1 MKRNK
6 WTRFGAAALS
16 VTLLAPQCGL
26 IAHAAAP
33 APTTDEAVYVNL
45 DAYGALDD
53 MRVVKGVTLNG
64 AQAIADYGDY
74 EAVYN
79 MTSHDK
85 PALRADGVDFTLENV
100 TGSRFYYECIPSD
113 PSSLQMPWT
122 FDVSY
127 KLDGVPMKAEDLAG
141 ASGLVEM
148 QIHAIPNPA
157 AGEYY
162 RNNMT
167 LILGTGANMD
177 ETKSLEAPGA
187 QIQSMGSYKFA
198 VFLGLP
204 GEENTYTVRIGS
216 DSFESMGIY
225 MLMAPGTM
233 SQLDTISDFRNVRDK
248 LEGAH
253 DDLYDGL
260 SDMLDTLNGM
270 QGGMQSI
277 ATGLDG
283 INEVRRQLIASRGTI
298 DPDIDAA
305 LQTLE
310 TLAGDTESLI
320 PELDVAQN
328 NLNAI
333 HSAANEMLT
342 TLTDSKTNITEY
354 QKILKDLQHNL
365 SNLEDFLDDVSDI
378 TGGDWLGLADMRKAL
393 KSMRGDSDELQD
405 SLDDL
410 NDALNNL
417 NHIESVLRDLLELLR
432 NIPGCEQAA
441 DALEALIG
449 RLSDLS
455 DACSDTGE
463 SLRSLLD
470 GMNGVLKALENSL
483 SELEDLGDVLD
494 DYDGLAQDTAAI
506 GQQAAKL
513 AQQSLE
519 RLNTLLTQTEA
530 LTGAL
535 TAANTDANAL
545 IPKVKT
551 AATSLTQGLRAA
563 NTLFSDTTNTLRSLR
578 TQSDASTQEAISGL
592 IDVMQ
597 RAADSDGTTESLQN
611 ATDSIHNTISDEVD
625 SIDEDS
631 NVLNMDNSLS
641 LRSFTSEKN
650 AAPSSL
656 QFILRT
662 SEISV
667 DEIAEVQAEEQA
679 EAETGVWDR
688 IVNIFK
694 KLFSAIAGVF
704 AD

>member
-1 MKRNK
+1 
-6 WTRFGAAALS
+6 
-16 VTLLAPQCGL
+16 
-26 IAHAAAP
+26 
-33 APTTDEAVYVNL
+33 
-45 DAYGALDD
+45 
-53 MRVVKGVTLNG
+53 
-64 AQAIADYGDY
+64 
-74 EAVYN
+74 
-79 MTSHDK
+79 
-85 PALRADGVDFTLENV
+85 
-100 TGSRFYYECIPSD
+100 
-113 PSSLQMPWT
+113 
-122 FDVSY
+122 
-127 KLDGVPMKAEDLAG
+127 
-141 ASGLVEM
+141 
-148 QIHAIPNPA
+148 
-157 AGEYY
+157 
-162 RNNMT
+162 
-167 LILGTGANMD
+167 
-177 ETKSLEAPGA
+177 
-187 QIQSMGSYKFA
+187 
-198 VFLGLP
+198 
-204 GEENTYTVRIGS
+204 
-216 DSFESMGIY
+216 
-225 MLMAPGTM
+225 
-233 SQLDTISDFRNVRDK
+233 
-248 LEGAH
+248 
-253 DDLYDGL
+253 
-260 SDMLDTLNGM
+260 
-270 QGGMQSI
+270 
-277 ATGLDG
+277 
-283 INEVRRQLIASRGTI
+283 
-298 DPDIDAA
+298 
-305 LQTLE
+305 
-310 TLAGDTESLI
+310 
-320 PELDVAQN
+320 
-328 NLNAI
+328 
-333 HSAANEMLT
+333 
-342 TLTDSKTNITEY
+342 
-354 QKILKDLQHNL
+354 
-365 SNLEDFLDDVSDI
+365 
-378 TGGDWLGLADMRKAL
+378 
-393 KSMRGDSDELQD
+393 
-405 SLDDL
+405 
-410 NDALNNL
+410 
-417 NHIESVLRDLLELLR
+417 
-432 NIPGCEQAA
+432 
-441 DALEALIG
+441 
-449 RLSDLS
+449 
-455 DACSDTGE
+455 
-463 SLRSLLD
+463 
-470 GMNGVLKALENSL
+470 MNGVLKALENSL